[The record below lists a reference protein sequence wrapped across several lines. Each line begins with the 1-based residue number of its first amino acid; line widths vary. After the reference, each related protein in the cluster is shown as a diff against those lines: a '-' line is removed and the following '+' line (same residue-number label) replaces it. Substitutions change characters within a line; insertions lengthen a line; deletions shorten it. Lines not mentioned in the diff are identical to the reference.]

1 MLDPRTASPA
11 VPPPASPDPRRG
23 EEGSAYLVVLML
35 LVVLTVIGLSLSV
48 ITQTEVIIG
57 GSEKQATR
65 QLFAAGSGVHLA
77 AVYELVA
84 SDAAKHKMTLAERSE
99 DFFGATTTIG
109 DRICTTPFI
118 QLAAGTCNLCMMNQ
132 DAGYSA
138 VQYGVTAT
146 ALRHG
151 DAKLAAR
158 RTIGSVLALEPWE
171 KSTVGYQEGF
181 DELLKDDDDVG
192 HTVVDE
198 TDPCEGLVL
207 KI

>member
-1 MLDPRTASPA
+1 MLDPRTAT
-11 VPPPASPDPRRG
+11 PPAPQTTLPGTRRG

-65 QLFAAGSGVHLA
+65 QLFAAGSGVQLA

-84 SDAAKHKMTLAERSE
+84 SDSAQHKMSLAERSE
-99 DFFGATTTIG
+99 NFFGATTTIG
-109 DRICTTPFI
+109 DRICSTPFI

-151 DAKLAAR
+151 DDKLAAR

-171 KSTVGYQEGF
+171 KSSLGYQEGS
-181 DELLKDDDDVG
+181 DERLKDDDDIG
-192 HTVVDE
+192 HTIVDE